1 MQQPANCLRVFD
13 NFVGLALKGLSSINQ
28 SDYLK
33 FIIVVISIAPNPQD
47 KVFKNGP
54 SKICGKQHLK
64 NLINQFLK
72 FSFNPLYKGSFP
84 SLAFNIKLI

>member
-1 MQQPANCLRVFD
+1 MID
-13 NFVGLALKGLSSINQ
+13 NFVGLAFKGLNSINQ

-33 FIIVVISIAPNPQD
+33 FIIVVISIAPNAQD

-54 SKICGKQHLK
+54 SKICGKQALK

-72 FSFNPLYKGSFP
+72 FSFNPLYKGSSPNF
-84 SLAFNIKLI
+84 AFYIKLI